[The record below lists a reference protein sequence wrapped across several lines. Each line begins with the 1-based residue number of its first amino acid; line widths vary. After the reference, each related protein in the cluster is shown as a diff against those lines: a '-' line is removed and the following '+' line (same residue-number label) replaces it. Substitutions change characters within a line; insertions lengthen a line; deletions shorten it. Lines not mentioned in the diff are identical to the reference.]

1 MNKSKNDKLRAA
13 VIGVGY
19 LGRFHAQKYRNNP
32 DVDLIGIVD
41 TNAGRADEV
50 AAEVGARSFTDYRDI
65 LSLVDLV
72 SIVVPTRYHFAV
84 AKDCFSAGCHVLLE
98 KPVTQTVAEAEDL
111 IQLADSKGLV
121 FQVGHLERFNPA
133 VLALKGVLKNPQFI
147 ESHRLAP
154 FKPRGT
160 DVNVVLDLMI
170 HDIDILLSLVM
181 HPIKTI
187 NSVGVPVLSD
197 EVDIANARLQ
207 FENGCVANVTASRAS
222 REAMRKMRIFQ
233 QDAYISIDFQ
243 SRKIAIYRKKTG
255 LNLIPGLPGVTIEER
270 TFDQGDSLQ
279 DEINTFVASVR
290 DGSPP
295 VVSGADGKRA
305 LEVAMQITGKLWHE
319 VSA

>member
-1 MNKSKNDKLRAA
+1 MNKSKNAKLRAA

-19 LGRFHAQKYRNNP
+19 LGRFHAQKYQNNP
-32 DVDLIGIVD
+32 DVDLVGIVD
-41 TNAGRADEV
+41 TDDARAEEV
-50 AAEVGARSFTDYRDI
+50 AAEVGARPFTDYHEI
-65 LSLVDLV
+65 LPLVDLV

-255 LNLIPGLPGVTIEER
+255 LNLIPGLPGVIIEER

-279 DEINTFVASVR
+279 DEINAFVASVR